1 MRFQVPQ
8 FIEVENKIFG
18 PFTFKQFIYIA
29 GGVGMA
35 FLAYSFLPLFI
46 AVMVI
51 GIIGVLTFALAFY
64 KVNNRPFVNV
74 LESFFRFL
82 TTKKLY
88 IWKKRDKKITP
99 KKEVREAPQIFV
111 PRLSDSKLK
120 DISWSLDV
128 HESIYAGSNEAQRTQ
143 NNKPPTNY

>member
-18 PFTFKQFIYIA
+18 PFTFKQFIYLA
-29 GGVGMA
+29 GGAAMA
-35 FLAYSFLPLFI
+35 FLAYSLLPLFI
-46 AVMVI
+46 AILVI
-51 GIIGVLTFALAFY
+51 APVGALALALAFY
-64 KVNNRPFVNV
+64 KVNNRPFIAL

-82 TTKKLY
+82 MTGKLY
-88 IWKKRDKKITP
+88 IWKRQDKKITP
-99 KKEVREAPQIFV
+99 KQEKQVASSLFV

-128 HESIYAGSNEAQRTQ
+128 HDSIYAQSNEARHSS
-143 NNKPPTNY
+143 